1 MSFQI
6 LIVYIKKV
14 VFPFVVSIY
23 NIGVL
28 NCCFLGITKIGTRH
42 AAEHQDIIIEGTGV
56 GDHHCYIE
64 NINGVITLH
73 PIAAMCAIDGK
84 MVIQP
89 TRLAQGK
96 LVV

>member
-1 MSFQI
+1 M
-6 LIVYIKKV
+6 
-14 VFPFVVSIY
+14 
-23 NIGVL
+23 
-28 NCCFLGITKIGTRH
+28 
-42 AAEHQDIIIEGTGV
+42 EHQDIVIEGTGV

>member
-1 MSFQI
+1 M
-6 LIVYIKKV
+6 
-14 VFPFVVSIY
+14 
-23 NIGVL
+23 
-28 NCCFLGITKIGTRH
+28 
-42 AAEHQDIIIEGTGV
+42 EHQDIVIEGTGV

-96 LVV
+96 LVFESLRNLYNSVITHSQ

>member
-1 MSFQI
+1 M
-6 LIVYIKKV
+6 V
-14 VFPFVVSIY
+14 
-23 NIGVL
+23 
-28 NCCFLGITKIGTRH
+28 ITKIGTRH
-42 AAEHQDIIIEGTGV
+42 AVEHQDIVIEGTGV